1 MATVTR
7 TMNVPI
13 DDVYGAL
20 ADPRTYPEWLVGAK
34 QIRSVDAGWPEP
46 GTKFHHRV
54 GLIGPLTIAD
64 STESLAV
71 EPGRSLTLEAR
82 ARPAGRAEVDFQ
94 LVADGDR
101 TVVTMHEHPLGI
113 LAPAGPLLDPATAL
127 RNKKSLRQLEGYL
140 RSNAAKTKRSAAGA
154 SRARGAGTS

>member
-13 DDVYGAL
+13 DDVYAAL
-20 ADPRTYPEWLVGAK
+20 AEPRTYPEWLVGAK
-34 QIRSVDAGWPEP
+34 EIRSVDAGWPER

-64 STESLAV
+64 SPESLGV
-71 EPGRSLTLEAR
+71 EPGRRLTLEAR
-82 ARPAGRAEVDFQ
+82 ARPAGRAKVDFE
-94 LVADGDR
+94 LVADGNR

-127 RNKKSLRQLEGYL
+127 RNKKSLRQLEDHL
-140 RSNAAKTKRSAAGA
+140 RSKPTTTKRASVGA
-154 SRARGAGTS
+154 SRARGNRTS

>member
-13 DDVYGAL
+13 DDVYDAL

-34 QIRSVDAGWPEP
+34 EIRSVDAGWPEP
-46 GTKFHHRV
+46 GSHFYHRV
-54 GLIGPLTIAD
+54 GLVGPLSIAD

-71 EPGRSLTLEAR
+71 EPGRKLTLEAR
-82 ARPAGRAEVDFQ
+82 ARPAGRAKVDFE
-94 LVADGDR
+94 LAAEGER
-101 TVVTMHEHPLGI
+101 TVVTMHEHPIGI

-140 RSNAAKTKRSAAGA
+140 DTLAARAARPSDARRTRA
-154 SRARGAGTS
+154 SHTP